1 MIATADRKLF
11 LGVLKMHN
19 ISVDFD
25 ALAEY
30 MTTDEQKC
38 TASAIKNR
46 FNKLKAMVKEG
57 YVLLS
62 PRG

>member
-1 MIATADRKLF
+1 MVATADRKLF

-19 ISVDFD
+19 IAVDFD
-25 ALAEY
+25 ALAEH

-57 YVLLS
+57 CDLS
-62 PRG
+62 VSP